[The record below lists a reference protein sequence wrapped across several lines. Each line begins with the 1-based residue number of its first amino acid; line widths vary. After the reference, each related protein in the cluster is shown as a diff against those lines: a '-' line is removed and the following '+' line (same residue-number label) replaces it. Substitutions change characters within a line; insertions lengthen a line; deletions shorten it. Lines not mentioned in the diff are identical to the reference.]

1 MRTGSNCTRSSRRWA
16 RRFSRFSRRLKRGC
30 MLHRVEARKAWGR
43 GPRSR
48 RWRLLNNNHT
58 IHTIHT
64 RPSSRDSSSK
74 DARHRRHSR
83 GTGNNHNSNS
93 QLSRCF
99 SSKRRRRLQ
108 GNNRMGL
115 GLLSSRVARLRIA
128 EEFLSVGDGAGD
140 FFVVWSR
147 ERRRDRERRKNKGV
161 PPGAG
166 RRYRAA
172 EEEIQ
177 PSRQIL
183 NIRSRICKRHYQ
195 PSTTHTPL
203 NVWTNERN
211 DTYHTFSPIAT
222 QHKSLHI

>member
-1 MRTGSNCTRSSRRWA
+1 MRTGLNCTRSSRRWA

-30 MLHRVEARKAWGR
+30 MLHRVGARKARGR

-58 IHTIHT
+58 NHT

-74 DARHRRHSR
+74 DPRHRRHSR

-93 QLSRCF
+93 QPSRCF

-147 ERRRDRERRKNKGV
+147 ESGREGRTKECRQGLVGDTGRRRKKF
-161 PPGAG
+161 
-166 RRYRAA
+166 
-172 EEEIQ
+172 
-177 PSRQIL
+177 
-183 NIRSRICKRHYQ
+183 
-195 PSTTHTPL
+195 TPA
-203 NVWTNERN
+203 
-211 DTYHTFSPIAT
+211 DKF
-222 QHKSLHI
+222 